1 MLSYLEREAL
11 RMELTVDQ
19 IEQARQGDRAAK
31 EALGKWCLRRAFRF
45 AYVDLGTSTPDRK
58 GVAEEIANE
67 ASLKAITHLHQFQ
80 TGPRLDRWLHQIV
93 RNCVRDHYR
102 RGERTVPAAIY
113 QRWVHDFIAT
123 YSPEFEALI
132 RREFGAEA
140 SEPHHALA
148 QRITTDLVT
157 HPYRQF
163 MRLFYEDRSNIV
175 LDAVK
180 ERVRGFMGLE
190 WLPLY
195 ERNEAGEWAET
206 ELPDAAEDDTAAEVL
221 AHEFVQQVNDRLAN
235 LEPFCRRIIRWYYLD
250 QLRVPDI
257 ARLEQLHERTTY
269 RRLENCSA
277 TFRAL
282 LLRGGYFAEFAAVH
296 RE

>member
-1 MLSYLEREAL
+1 
-11 RMELTVDQ
+11 MELTVDQ

-45 AYVDLGTSTPDRK
+45 AYVDLGATVPNRQEL
-58 GVAEEIANE
+58 AEEMANE
-67 ASLKAITHLHQFQ
+67 ASLKAVTHLHQFQ
-80 TGPRLDRWLHQIV
+80 TGSRLDPWLHQIV
-93 RNCVRDHYR
+93 RNCVRDYYR

-132 RREFGAEA
+132 RREFGAEV

-148 QRITTDLVT
+148 QRITADLST

-163 MRLFYEDRSNIV
+163 MRLFYEGRANFV

-190 WLPLY
+190 WTPLY
-195 ERNEAGEWAET
+195 QVNEAGEWAET
-206 ELPDAAEDDTAAEVL
+206 ELPTAAEDDTEAEVL
-221 AHEFVQQVNDRLAN
+221 QHEFVQQVNERLAH
-235 LEPFCRRIIRWYYLD
+235 LEPFCRRLIRWYYLD
-250 QLRVPDI
+250 HLRVPDI
-257 ARLEQLHERTTY
+257 ARLEKLHERTTY

-282 LLRGGYFAEFAAVH
+282 LLRGGYFAEFAAAQK
-296 RE
+296 